1 MVHRNLPLQSS
12 FCLLASATRLQH
24 ISPSFCELF
33 CHLVVFWAPQGVRA
47 TLWLPLQEE
56 VLGIFLFSFQF
67 PPLRNVMLRLIQ
79 FNRIRIPQQKTWCLI
94 YWINCQLTYLK
105 LCPIFP
111 FGCSWKLST
120 LAASEHFD
128 PTTRATFRL
137 KSWNSVLFMLSSTL
151 IYSFRSILLNFRIKK
166 FCNWESSE
174 MYFIFIKS

>member
-1 MVHRNLPLQSS
+1 MLHRNLPLQSS

-79 FNRIRIPQQKTWCLI
+79 FNRIRIKNLMS
-94 YWINCQLTYLK
+94 N
-105 LCPIFP
+105 
-111 FGCSWKLST
+111 
-120 LAASEHFD
+120 
-128 PTTRATFRL
+128 
-137 KSWNSVLFMLSSTL
+137 
-151 IYSFRSILLNFRIKK
+151 LLNQLSINIPKTLSNISVWLLMETINS
-166 FCNWESSE
+166 CG
-174 MYFIFIKS
+174 